1 MANGDI
7 TIVISRTLVHD
18 IEVHGEETF
27 PEECCGAL
35 IGTRLNRNRHVQK
48 LMPLHNVQD
57 VNRERRFLIAPDQY
71 LEAEKTARSENLDL
85 LGFYHS
91 HPNHPARPSEFD
103 REHAL
108 PWFATIIVSVMAGKS
123 GEMTAWELSEDRAR
137 FLEVAIQQ
145 EDVRTRVEP

>member
-1 MANGDI
+1 MI
-7 TIVISRTLVHD
+7 FIPQTLVHD
-18 IEVHGEETF
+18 IEVHGEQTF

-35 IGTRLNRNRHVQK
+35 IGTRLNQDRHVQK
-48 LMPLHNVQD
+48 LIPFHNVQD

-71 LEAEKTARSENLDL
+71 LEAEKAARSENFNL

-108 PWFATIIVSVMAGKS
+108 PWFVTIIVSVIDGRSDGLA
-123 GEMTAWELSEDRAR
+123 AWELSEDRAHFR
-137 FLEVAIQQ
+137 EVAIRR
-145 EDVRTRVEP
+145 EDVRIRVES